1 MNILMNNDY
10 ILIHI
15 LKYLDVKDLMRTSYT
30 NKTIYNIIYNSD
42 NCLFDNFEMV
52 YNKEELPINY
62 KFLLKKIELN
72 PINSLNLILCENL
85 LLAKLILKKVNVK
98 NLKKLIIPLAIFRG
112 KTDLQKFKEIIELS
126 IKNMYFNEV
135 GMEYNLFLIPNI
147 FLLSNLK
154 KLKLN
159 NIKYINAEF
168 LNFLQCKLE
177 HLDLRECMDFK
188 IEDFSNYLLKVK
200 DTLKVLKL
208 DGENSN
214 LNHLINIIPNM
225 DSLNELTISY
235 CENLNDNFL
244 EMIMIISQ
252 KFKKLTLRK
261 LRNISS
267 KCFENFFQNSL
278 LYNLEKIDFYDAPK
292 LNDKSVSY
300 LSKFCNI
307 KYIDISWSDN
317 VKNESIIKIFL
328 NCKKLE
334 KIYLQGCKSIDDEV
348 FEKCFIGKKNIN
360 KFDNLK
366 LIDLTKCDLVSDNI
380 ILDVYN
386 EFPWISIINYYGRD
400 LRDDD
405 YNFLI

>member
-1 MNILMNNDY
+1 
-10 ILIHI
+10 
-15 LKYLDVKDLMRTSYT
+15 
-30 NKTIYNIIYNSD
+30 
-42 NCLFDNFEMV
+42 
-52 YNKEELPINY
+52 
-62 KFLLKKIELN
+62 
-72 PINSLNLILCENL
+72 
-85 LLAKLILKKVNVK
+85 
-98 NLKKLIIPLAIFRG
+98 
-112 KTDLQKFKEIIELS
+112 
-126 IKNMYFNEV
+126 
-135 GMEYNLFLIPNI
+135 
-147 FLLSNLK
+147 
-154 KLKLN
+154 
-159 NIKYINAEF
+159 
-168 LNFLQCKLE
+168 
-177 HLDLRECMDFK
+177 MDFK

-214 LNHLINIIPNM
+214 LNHLINIIPNI
-225 DSLNELTISY
+225 DSLTELTISY

-267 KCFENFFQNSL
+267 KCFENFFKNSL

-300 LSKFCNI
+300 LSKYSNL

-334 KIYLQGCKSIDDEV
+334 KIYLQGCKSIDDEI

-405 YNFLI
+405 YKFLI